1 MRNSQQRNYRYQRQR
16 QLPGRGRGRFFGR
29 ITLWALVAAVGF
41 GGLYLGHKLLGQ
53 MDFFQVAA
61 IEIQGC
67 DRLNKADVLELS
79 GVDVHSNLVA
89 IDGRSLKSRLEGH
102 DWIEIADVT
111 KKWPDRLVLSVKE
124 RKPVSMVNL
133 GGELH
138 YIDRDATV
146 FAPVKV
152 DDSLGYPM
160 ISGLSRGEWAAEQS
174 SSLRE
179 ALLFVKYVKRNNPNL
194 PPQNISELRVS
205 EDDIVL
211 FLMDRP
217 FPIRLGRGNMLE
229 KYNRLTKVLYW
240 LYKRKEFNK
249 VAYIQVNYT
258 EDKVLIG
265 SKRG

>member
-1 MRNSQQRNYRYQRQR
+1 MRSNRQRNYRYQRQHHK
-16 QLPGRGRGRFFGR
+16 PGRGRKVFGR
-29 ITLWALVAAVGF
+29 ITLWAMVASAAF
-41 GGLYLGHKLLGQ
+41 GGLYLTHKILGQ

-67 DRLNKADVLELS
+67 DRLSKAEVLELS
-79 GVDVHSNLVA
+79 GVDVHSNLMA
-89 IDGRSLKSRLEGH
+89 IDGESLKRRLKLH
-102 DWIEIADVT
+102 DWIESADVT
-111 KKWPDRLVLSVKE
+111 KQWPDRLVMTVKE
-124 RKPVSMVNL
+124 RIPVSMVNL

-138 YIDRDATV
+138 YIDRNADI
-146 FAPVKV
+146 FAPVKA
-152 DDSLGYPM
+152 DDNLGYPV
-160 ISGLSRGEWAAEQS
+160 ISGLSRGEWAEERA

-217 FPIRLGRGNMLE
+217 FPIRLGRGDMLK

-240 LYKRKEFNK
+240 LYKRKEYNK
-249 VAYIQVNYT
+249 VAYIKVNYT
-258 EDKVLIG
+258 EDKVLVG